1 MWKTNIKKTKDKV
14 ELSPSSPWNDRY
26 MKLAKTVKNWQLA
39 FLSMLIMF
47 SISLF
52 VTLRISTKASFVP
65 YIVEIKETGEVTNI
79 VRPLESRYSISDIQY
94 KHYLRQFLIKIRSIP
109 LDPVLFSTEYKE
121 ALKYTGLE
129 AKTKLRKIYMEDN
142 INQKFKEKESRNIQ
156 INSIVKVPNTNSFK
170 VRWEETSYKEG
181 GISKRINQEG
191 IFSLK
196 SIPAKTEAELIINP
210 LGITITDLS
219 INQDF

>member
-14 ELSPSSPWNDRY
+14 ELSPSNPWNDRY
-26 MKLAKTVKNWQLA
+26 MKLSKSVKNWQLA

-65 YIVEIKETGEVTNI
+65 YIVEIKESGEVANT
-79 VRPLESRYSISDIQY
+79 VRPLESRYNISDIQY

-156 INSIVKVPNTNSFK
+156 ISSIVKVPNTNSFK